1 MPSPRLDFTCVS
13 GNRAEVLTMETPQ
26 EEAIDQTPARA
37 ARRRW
42 SVGLPFDA
50 RVRRLVGDWGTQK
63 SPALIEEMITTA
75 LKIARDE
82 MTVADLKLINRS
94 AKEMRSAAKIFAPFK
109 HLRKVVVFGS
119 ARSARDSPDYK
130 MATDFACEMVRQG
143 FMLITGGSDGIMGG
157 VQRGA
162 GRAHSFALNIRL
174 PSEQRVNEV
183 IEGDPKLVTL
193 NYFFTRKLS
202 FVKEAHA
209 FALLPG
215 GFGTMDEA
223 FEVLTLMQT
232 GKARIVP
239 VVLLD
244 QPRGKYWAAWM
255 QFLTERLL
263 KFGFIS
269 EEDFAF
275 FKIKHSAQD
284 AAAEITQFYKVFH
297 SARWVGERFFIRLNR
312 SLSNEALI
320 DLNNHFTD
328 ILSAGEIV
336 QRTAIP
342 KENDE
347 LETLDLPR
355 LIFTPVRTRFGR
367 FRQLIDAINSSP
379 TT

>member
-42 SVGLPFDA
+42 SVGPPFDA
-50 RVRRLVGDWGTQK
+50 RVMRLVRDWGTQK

-119 ARSARDSPDYK
+119 ARSAHDSPDYK

-244 QPRGKYWAAWM
+244 QPRGKYWEAWM

-336 QRTAIP
+336 QRTPIP

>member
-1 MPSPRLDFTCVS
+1 VKASPEE
-13 GNRAEVLTMETPQ
+13 EVDRVQ
-26 EEAIDQTPARA
+26 WR
-37 ARRRW
+37 ARRKRW
-42 SVGLPFDA
+42 GVGPPFDT
-50 RVRRLVGDWGTQK
+50 RIRRLVRDWGTRK
-63 SPALIEEMITTA
+63 SSALIEEMIATA
-75 LKIARDE
+75 LKIARDQ
-82 MTVADLKLINRS
+82 MSVADLKLINRS
-94 AKEMRSAAKIFAPFK
+94 AKEMRSAAKVFAPFK
-109 HLRKVVVFGS
+109 HLRKVAVFGS
-119 ARSARDSPDYK
+119 ARSAGDSPNYR

-143 FMLITGGSDGIMGG
+143 FMVIAGGNEGIMGA

-174 PSEQRVNEV
+174 PSEQPANEV
-183 IEGDPKLVTL
+183 SGDPKLVTL

-223 FEVLTLMQT
+223 FEVLTLLQT
-232 GKARIVP
+232 GKTRIVP

-244 QPRGKYWAAWM
+244 RPRGKYWETWM
-255 QFLTERLL
+255 QFLSKRLL

-275 FKIKHSAQD
+275 FKIKHNAED

-297 SARWVGERFFIRLNR
+297 SARWVEKRFVIRLNR
-312 SLSNEALI
+312 SLSNEALV
-320 DLNNHFTD
+320 DLNNRFED
-328 ILSAGEIV
+328 ILRAGKIV
-336 QRTAIP
+336 QRVARE

-347 LETLDLPR
+347 FETLDLPR
-355 LIFTPVRTRFGR
+355 LIFTPVRSRFGR

-379 TT
+379 N

>member
-1 MPSPRLDFTCVS
+1 
-13 GNRAEVLTMETPQ
+13 
-26 EEAIDQTPARA
+26 
-37 ARRRW
+37 
-42 SVGLPFDA
+42 
-50 RVRRLVGDWGTQK
+50 
-63 SPALIEEMITTA
+63 MIATA

-94 AKEMRSAAKIFAPFK
+94 AKEMRSVAKIFAPFK
-109 HLRKVVVFGS
+109 HLRKVAVFGS
-119 ARSARDSPDYK
+119 ARSADDSPNYK
-130 MATDFACEMVRQG
+130 MATDFACEMVGEG
-143 FMLITGGSDGIMGG
+143 FMLISGGSDGIMGA

-174 PSEQRVNEV
+174 PSEQRVNEL

-232 GKARIVP
+232 GKTRIVP

-244 QPRGKYWAAWM
+244 RPRGKYWETWM

-269 EEDFAF
+269 KEDFAF

-284 AAAEITQFYKVFH
+284 AAAEITAEGT
-297 SARWVGERFFIRLNR
+297 ST
-312 SLSNEALI
+312 SSMSN
-320 DLNNHFTD
+320 FTQAPSR
-328 ILSAGEIV
+328 ISS
-336 QRTAIP
+336 
-342 KENDE
+342 
-347 LETLDLPR
+347 
-355 LIFTPVRTRFGR
+355 TPAAAV
-367 FRQLIDAINSSP
+367 A
-379 TT
+379 